1 MAVKTLTNGI
11 VLRTVH
17 TDRFKT
23 DYLTLTWVRPMTD
36 RENTKNALLPYVLK
50 AGCAPY
56 GNLKQLNIALKEN
69 YGATLAC
76 VLRKRGNYQCFGYA
90 MSFLKDKYAFHGDC
104 ISDKCL
110 EILSHVVLSPVQK
123 NGAFDADILRVEKN
137 NLKEKIESRSNDKIV
152 YGIDRCSS
160 LMCKGSPFALSE
172 LGEVE
177 GLTESVNTPDI
188 MFQHYRKVMESS
200 HVEVFYVGGM
210 DIDQVAEKLE
220 QKLGELH
227 SVDMPLT
234 AGPLDVSGGE
244 KGTIT
249 ETLPVNQCKLTM
261 GFTTGVMVDDADYCP
276 MVMAN
281 MVFGGGPTSKLFLNV
296 REKLSLC
303 YYAAARYNKLNGQVL
318 VYSGVQAENVQ
329 KAEDEI
335 KNQLSQLQQGNVT
348 EEEFEAARKS
358 VVNALRASQDS
369 PSALE
374 DFGLSEH
381 FGSHPR
387 TVEQF
392 IQELLQVTKA
402 DAVRAAGKMQLHT
415 IHVLKGEGGQDE

>member
-1 MAVKTLTNGI
+1 MAVKTLSNGI

-36 RENTKNALLPYVLK
+36 QENTKNALLPYVLK

-56 GNLKQLNIALKEN
+56 GSLKQLNIALKEN
-69 YGATLAC
+69 YGATLGC

-90 MSFLKDKYAFHGDC
+90 MSFLKDAYAFEGDC
-104 ISDKCL
+104 ISDKCI
-110 EILSHVVLSPVQK
+110 EILSHVVLSPIQK

-152 YGIDRCSS
+152 YGIDRCSA
-160 LMCKGSPFALSE
+160 LMCKGTPFALSE

-177 GLTESVNTPDI
+177 GLTEEVNTPDV
-188 MFQHYRKVMESS
+188 MYQHYRKVMESS
-200 HVEVFYVGGM
+200 HVEAFYVGDM
-210 DIDQVAEKLE
+210 DIEQLACKLE
-220 QKLGELH
+220 QKLAGLH
-227 SVDMPLT
+227 SVQMPLA
-234 AGPLDVSGGE
+234 AGALDISGGE

-249 ETLPVNQCKLTM
+249 EVLPVSQCKLTM
-261 GFTTGVMVDDADYCP
+261 GFATGITLDEEEYPA

-281 MVFGGGPTSKLFLNV
+281 MVFGGGPTSKLFMNV

-329 KAEDEI
+329 KAEQEI
-335 KNQLSQLQQGNVT
+335 KNQLAQLQQGNVT
-348 EEEFEAARKS
+348 DEEFEAAKKS
-358 VVNALRASQDS
+358 AVNSLRASQDS
-369 PSALE
+369 PSSLE

-381 FGSHPR
+381 FGRHPR
-387 TVEQF
+387 TVQQF
-392 IQELLQVTKA
+392 IAQLLDVTKEQ
-402 DAVRAAGKMQLHT
+402 AVRAAGHMQLHT
-415 IHVLKGEGGQDE
+415 IHVLKGEGGKDE